1 MKTLIVAAL
10 AGVVSVGA
18 WSLTGHEE
26 AGVDPVVSH
35 SVPVHA
41 GARSY
46 TISNVSAGAACLA
59 ERGGKISNRSERF
72 TAEADCEAV
81 WPGLSRAHTWIN
93 NGDGTIDLAD
103 AQGEAI
109 ITVVD
114 GDGLAYEAVEPSEA
128 MVTLM
133 VAD

>member
-18 WSLTGHEE
+18 WSLAGHEE
-26 AGVDPVVSH
+26 TGIDPVVSH
-35 SVPVHA
+35 SVPSEA

-46 TISNVSAGAACLA
+46 TISNVAAGAACLA
-59 ERGGKISNRSERF
+59 ERGANVSNRSARF
-72 TAEADCEAV
+72 TVDADCEAV
-81 WPGLSRAHTWIN
+81 WPGLSQARTWIN

-109 ITVVD
+109 LTVVD

-133 VAD
+133 VAE